1 MSEQFVGLGNK
12 KLLDHHRLKV
22 GRGFLR
28 GLHKRYSIGYMIC
41 LAKSYSQSQE

>member
-1 MSEQFVGLGNK
+1 MSEQFAGLGNK
-12 KLLDHHRLKV
+12 TPRDRHRLEV
-22 GRGFLR
+22 GNGFLR